1 MFVEMRSD
9 EKLAVDER
17 VRRNVGLNARQG
29 ERCGDVEI
37 YYQKAA
43 GVPGFT
49 QSHLLHSSKGE
60 RRKKNDRHEKLPR
73 DHDSKLSQISSSAW
87 LLTPPGQGYMVNG
100 RKMRGCRRD
109 PPAGL
114 PRVRILG

>member
-29 ERCGDVEI
+29 ERRGDVEV

-43 GVPGFT
+43 GVPSFT
-49 QSHLLHSSKGE
+49 QSHLLHSSKGKKK
-60 RRKKNDRHEKLPR
+60 RKKTDTKN
-73 DHDSKLSQISSSAW
+73 
-87 LLTPPGQGYMVNG
+87 
-100 RKMRGCRRD
+100 C
-109 PPAGL
+109 PAIMI
-114 PRVRILG
+114 PS